1 MAVAKEY
8 YELENQLRIE
18 YGLNEWHNAP
28 DNHPVMKKMKQIIM
42 VCSRSAHED
51 KKAKEERIRKL
62 SKPRF
67 WTEERVEYLRIN
79 YLNETDEEIGK
90 KLGTT
95 AGAVKSKR
103 LDFKLSRMVNGVT
116 KNAMPIV
123 YVDDKRR
130 ENKFSSRSQL
140 CRYLGINNYQLDKL
154 IEKGERCWY
163 A

>member
-1 MAVAKEY
+1 MAVPKEY
-8 YELENQLRIE
+8 YELENQLKIE
-18 YGLNEWHNAP
+18 CGFHEWHNVP
-28 DNHPVMKKMKQIIM
+28 DNHPVMNKMKRIIM
-42 VCSRSAHED
+42 VYSRNAHED
-51 KKAKEERIRKL
+51 KKANEERIRKI

-95 AGAVKSKR
+95 AVAIKNKR
-103 LDFKLSRMVNGVT
+103 LNLKLSRMVNGVT
-116 KNAMPIV
+116 KNAIPIV